1 MCELQLFVIFITMI
15 KVGQKVE
22 ELINQDHEAAQCL
35 SRGILNLSSYA
46 RKIHSSVER
55 ATKKD
60 VKLSTI
66 IMSLSRLQRRMD
78 GIKPL
83 LQEVKIDGL
92 TVKTPLAEIVFDKTP
107 DTVTRL
113 SLLEKNIK
121 SRSDEWFSFSQ
132 NTRAII
138 IICSESKTESVVK
151 HMNAKPILLLR
162 DLSAIGLAVDAS
174 YHPKPNITFSLLHK
188 IAERKIPLAETIS
201 TWSEIIFIFKSEY
214 LGQILEV
221 FKREE

>member
-1 MCELQLFVIFITMI
+1 MI

-22 ELINQDHEAAQCL
+22 EIIRRDHEAVQCL

-46 RKIHSSVER
+46 RKIHPSVER

-60 VKLSTI
+60 VQLSTI
-66 IMSLSRLQRRMD
+66 IMALSRLQHRMA
-78 GIKPL
+78 GIQPL

-92 TVKTPLAEIVFDKTP
+92 TVKTPLAELVFEKTAE
-107 DTVTRL
+107 TVARL
-113 SLLEKNIK
+113 SMLEKSIK
-121 SRSDEWFSFSQ
+121 PKSDEWFSFSQ

-138 IICSESKTESVVK
+138 IICAESKMGSVQK
-151 HMNAKPILLLR
+151 HMRAKPVLLLE
-162 DLSAIGLAVDAS
+162 DLSAIGIAVNES
-174 YHPKPNITFSLLHK
+174 YHPKPNITFSLLHR

-214 LGQILEV
+214 LPQI
-221 FKREE
+221 

>member
-1 MCELQLFVIFITMI
+1 MI

-22 ELINQDHEAAQCL
+22 ELINRDHEAAQCL

-55 ATKKD
+55 VTKKD

-66 IMSLSRLQRRMD
+66 IMALSRLQRRMD

-92 TVKTPLAEIVFDKTP
+92 TVKTPLAEIVFNKTP

-151 HMNAKPILLLR
+151 HMQAKPILLLR

-188 IAERKIPLAETIS
+188 IAEKKIPLAETIS